1 MTKPE
6 EERRRYRQIVV
17 ECSALVDLLNELYPP
32 RLPSLNATDREIGS
46 AIGQWE
52 LVERLNKLRAEA
64 NETAAG
70 ELPQLLNHGG
80 RR

>member
-32 RLPSLNATDREIGS
+32 TTPALNATDREIG
-46 AIGQWE
+46 AFIGQRE
-52 LVERLNKLRAEA
+52 LVDRLNKLRAEA
-64 NETAAG
+64 NSTADG
-70 ELPQLLNHGG
+70 ELPQLLTG
-80 RR
+80 RRR